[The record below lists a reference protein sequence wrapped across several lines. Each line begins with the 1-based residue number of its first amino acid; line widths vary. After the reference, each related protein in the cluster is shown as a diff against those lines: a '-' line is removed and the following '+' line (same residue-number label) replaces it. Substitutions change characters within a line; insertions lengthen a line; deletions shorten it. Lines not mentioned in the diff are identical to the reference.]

1 MAKKKNIF
9 KRFPTTFWIANTM
22 ELFERWA
29 WYGMFLV
36 LALYLTNS
44 KDTGA
49 LGLSQIQ
56 KGNIMGIVS
65 AILYFLPVITGTIA
79 DKFGY
84 KKILLIS
91 FGILS
96 SGYFM
101 IGYFTSYTS
110 IFAIL
115 LYIAVGGALFKPV
128 ISATIAKTTNK
139 TTSSIGFGIFYMM
152 VNLGAFIG
160 PIFASKL
167 RELDWNYVF
176 HMSSGIILVNVILV
190 IFFYKEPERERNN
203 DPIFASIKQA
213 LKNIWI
219 ALSDKKFIL
228 FLFLIIG
235 FWSMYLQLFFTLPVF
250 IEQWMDTSSVYNL
263 LDSISPALASAIGTD
278 RGTIN
283 PEMITNIDAL
293 YIVLFQILISSIV
306 MRFKP
311 LVAMTV
317 GIFISATGIGLMFA
331 TNNPLFLIPSI
342 LVFAI
347 GEMSTSPKI
356 TEYIGHIAPKNKIAL
371 YMGCSFLPMSGGNF
385 LAGILSGSVYGTLSD
400 KITLLKNEVATR
412 GLKIPEISDSFTKN
426 DYVLEAA
433 NQMNM
438 SQPELTDFLWQHH
451 QPYQIWY
458 VFTAIGIFTGF
469 ALLLYNRFLISKS

>member
-1 MAKKKNIF
+1 MAEKKNIF
-9 KRFPTTFWIANTM
+9 RRFPVTFWIANTM

-29 WYGMFLV
+29 WYGMFMV

-84 KKILLIS
+84 KKILLLS
-91 FGILS
+91 FGVLS

-115 LYIAVGGALFKPV
+115 LYIAVGGALFKPI
-128 ISATIAKTTNK
+128 ISATVAKTTDK
-139 TTSSIGFGIFYMM
+139 STSSIGFGIFYMM
-152 VNLGAFIG
+152 VNLGAFLG

-176 HMSSGIILVNVILV
+176 YLSSGIILVNVILV
-190 IFFYKEPERERNN
+190 IFFYKEPAREKNN
-203 DPIFASIKQA
+203 DPILASIKQA
-213 LKNIWI
+213 LINIWI
-219 ALSDKKFIL
+219 AVSDKKFII

-250 IEQWMDTSSVYNL
+250 IDQWMDTSSVYNL
-263 LDSISPALASAIGTD
+263 LDSISPALASAIGTEQ
-278 RGTIN
+278 GTVN

-293 YIVLFQILISSIV
+293 YIVCFQVLISSIV
-306 MRFKP
+306 MKFKP
-311 LVAMTV
+311 LVAMTS
-317 GIFISATGIGLMFA
+317 GIFISAFA

-347 GEMSTSPKI
+347 GEMTTSPKI
-356 TEYIGHIAPKNKIAL
+356 TEYIGRIAPKDKIAL

-385 LAGILSGSVYGTLSD
+385 LAGILSGSVYGSLSD
-400 KITLLKNEVATR
+400 KITLVKNVAIDKGLTIPKISESFTQNDYLTEVANKLHMTQ
-412 GLKIPEISDSFTKN
+412 G
-426 DYVLEAA
+426 
-433 NQMNM
+433 
-438 SQPELTDFLWQHH
+438 ELTTYLWQTYH
-451 QPYQIWY
+451 PYKIWY
-458 VFTAIGIFTGF
+458 VFATIGVVTGF
-469 ALLLYNRFLISKS
+469 GLMLYNRLLMKNN